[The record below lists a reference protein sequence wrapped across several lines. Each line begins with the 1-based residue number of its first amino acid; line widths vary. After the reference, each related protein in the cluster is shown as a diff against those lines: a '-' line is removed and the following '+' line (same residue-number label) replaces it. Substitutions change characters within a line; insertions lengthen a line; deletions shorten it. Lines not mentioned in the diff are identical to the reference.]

1 MVLIS
6 WNRRLSCV
14 FVSLSIFITLL
25 TFFAARAK
33 RVMSLQNPNQK
44 MSKSHPDPRSRILI
58 TDSPSTI
65 KANIMSALTDS
76 LNSVSYDPENRAG
89 VSNLLSLLSH
99 FDAEGRSAEELGKV
113 YGDMGLGK
121 FKALVADAL
130 AVGLEGVRS
139 EYERILGEEGYVEN
153 VESEGGRRARE
164 SAEETMVLVREAV
177 GF

>member
-1 MVLIS
+1 
-6 WNRRLSCV
+6 
-14 FVSLSIFITLL
+14 
-25 TFFAARAK
+25 
-33 RVMSLQNPNQK
+33 
-44 MSKSHPDPRSRILI
+44 
-58 TDSPSTI
+58 
-65 KANIMSALTDS
+65 
-76 LNSVSYDPENRAG
+76 
-89 VSNLLSLLSH
+89 
-99 FDAEGRSAEELGKV
+99 V